1 MSSSLHPSI
10 PRKTWIYQNTH
21 AAACDLLERDEA
33 ISLLGRNNAPCIL
46 PIRESTGIWLEASN
60 GRRYVDFYGNNCH
73 HIGYRHPRL
82 LDAIRRQLELCT
94 LAPRGFTTEP
104 SVVLAETIAALWN
117 DGGAKVAFSPSGSDA
132 IEVAI
137 CVAKACTGRHKTL
150 SFYDAYHGRSIGAL
164 SVGGTYS
171 DRGQLEPLVP
181 GALHVPPHYRHGNE
195 DLGFDH
201 ETYARHS
208 LDAMKAV
215 FEYERDIAAVI
226 GETIRNGAYVPPEW
240 YWPEVRELCD
250 NYGSLLILDEVPTG
264 LGKAGWLFNHEGFG
278 IRPDITVIGKAL
290 GGAVMPIAGTIVD
303 DQLNFPPDLDLGY
316 FTHEKNPIS
325 IQAALT
331 TLAIIQ
337 DECLVSRAKSL
348 GETAVGVLALLK
360 EKCSSIR
367 EVRCAGLM
375 LGVDFGGPAMGRK
388 KASDFAETVYRA
400 SIEAGV
406 IPLFPAKSTVTL
418 SVPLVIQEGQLLEAL
433 HSFGDAVRVAESQ

>member
-1 MSSSLHPSI
+1 
-10 PRKTWIYQNTH
+10 
-21 AAACDLLERDEA
+21 
-33 ISLLGRNNAPCIL
+33 
-46 PIRESTGIWLEASN
+46 
-60 GRRYVDFYGNNCH
+60 
-73 HIGYRHPRL
+73 
-82 LDAIRRQLELCT
+82 
-94 LAPRGFTTEP
+94 
-104 SVVLAETIAALWN
+104 
-117 DGGAKVAFSPSGSDA
+117 
-132 IEVAI
+132 
-137 CVAKACTGRHKTL
+137 
-150 SFYDAYHGRSIGAL
+150 
-164 SVGGTYS
+164 
-171 DRGQLEPLVP
+171 
-181 GALHVPPHYRHGNE
+181 
-195 DLGFDH
+195 
-201 ETYARHS
+201 
-208 LDAMKAV
+208 
-215 FEYERDIAAVI
+215 
-226 GETIRNGAYVPPEW
+226 
-240 YWPEVRELCD
+240 
-250 NYGSLLILDEVPTG
+250 
-264 LGKAGWLFNHEGFG
+264 
-278 IRPDITVIGKAL
+278 
-290 GGAVMPIAGTIVD
+290 MPIAGTIVD
-303 DQLNFPPDLDLGY
+303 DQLNLPPDLDLGY